1 MVLNAEAFSRV
12 QTGPVMVVGSAL
24 LAAAAAATLGAPA
37 AASDSSGFRYAPSA
51 PAPAAAECAAVP
63 AARRANC
70 GYWGIDEGQCVA
82 RGCCFGEAGPFAY
95 KGHQPPPIFQ

>member
-1 MVLNAEAFSRV
+1 MAV
-12 QTGPVMVVGSAL
+12 L

-37 AASDSSGFRYAPSA
+37 AASDSSGSRYEYEYAPSA
-51 PAPAAAECAAVP
+51 PAPAAAECDAVP

>member
-1 MVLNAEAFSRV
+1 MA
-12 QTGPVMVVGSAL
+12 VGSVL
-24 LAAAAAATLGAPA
+24 LAAAAAATVGGPA
-37 AASDSSGFRYAPSA
+37 AASDSSGFRYEYAPSA
-51 PAPAAAECAAVP
+51 PAPAAASCDAVP

>member
-1 MVLNAEAFSRV
+1 
-12 QTGPVMVVGSAL
+12 MVVGWVL
-24 LAAAAAATLGAPA
+24 VAAAAAATLGAPTAAGFSPTA
-37 AASDSSGFRYAPSA
+37 AASDSSHSSFRYEYAPSA
-51 PAPAAAECAAVP
+51 PAPAAAACAAVP

>member
-1 MVLNAEAFSRV
+1 
-12 QTGPVMVVGSAL
+12 MVVGSVL
-24 LAAAAAATLGAPA
+24 LAVAAAATVGGPAA
-37 AASDSSGFRYAPSA
+37 AASDSSDSSDSSFRYEYAPSA